1 MKKWLALLLALCLG
15 LSLMACGKE
24 EAPPASSDTAPTQP
38 TQTEAVHINVAISMP
53 NDTNAYWL
61 QSARMI
67 KEQLEAQDQTVA
79 VLFAENSV
87 ENQQR
92 HIREMLLNQVDCMV
106 VAAIDSFALTEELA
120 DAKAAGIPV
129 IAFDRLIMGSDAVSG
144 LVAYDYEAMGA
155 DMAQQVVL
163 ERKLNDPE
171 AENRPYTIE
180 FFMDTP
186 ENYSSML
193 LHKGAMGVLR
203 PYLDSGAL
211 VCCSGRLEFEDAC
224 VPEDDYDTAWA
235 ACVTRLH
242 AEYTER
248 YLDICFA
255 GSDLIAD
262 ACRGALTV
270 NGHVAGKHLTVAGQG
285 GGLTAS
291 KAIANGKQAVTI
303 YKDVEALAAACAE
316 MAVTLISGQIP
327 EGNTSQDNY
336 AVSVP
341 AVFLPYT
348 VINRENYTQELVD
361 TGIYT
366 DTDLPPQPTEAE
378 SEPTEAT
385 QPSSEE
391 TQPSGETGEATQP
404 SESTGPTETTA

>member
-1 MKKWLALLLALCLG
+1 MKKWFALLLALCLG
-15 LSLMACGKE
+15 LSLIACGKE
-24 EAPPASSDTAPTQP
+24 EPQPSTAAPETQP
-38 TQTEAVHINVAISMP
+38 TETEAVHINVAISMP

-61 QSARMI
+61 ESARMI
-67 KEQLEAQDQTVA
+67 KEQLEAQDYTVA
-79 VLFAENSV
+79 VLFAENSI

-92 HIREMLLNQVDCMV
+92 HIREMVLNDVDCMV
-106 VAAIDSFALTEELA
+106 VAAVDSFALTAELA
-120 DAKAAGIPV
+120 EAKAAGIPV
-129 IAFDRLIMGSDAVSG
+129 IAFDRLMMESDAVSG

-155 DMAQQVVL
+155 DMARQVVL
-163 ERKLNDPE
+163 ERKLDDPE
-171 AENRPYTIE
+171 ADNRPYTIE

-186 ENYSSML
+186 ENYSSLL
-193 LHKGAMGVLR
+193 LHKGAMSVLR

-270 NGHVAGKHLTVAGQG
+270 NGHVTGKHLTVAGQG

-291 KAIANGKQAVTI
+291 KAIANGKQAVTV
-303 YKDVEALAAACAE
+303 YKDVEALATACAD
-316 MAVTLISGQIP
+316 MAITLMAGQIP
-327 EGNTSQDNY
+327 EGNASQDNY
-336 AVSVP
+336 IVSVP

-348 VINRENYTQELVD
+348 VITRENYTQELVD
-361 TGIYT
+361 TGIYSE
-366 DTDLPPQPTEAE
+366 TDLPPQPTLEE
-378 SEPTEAT
+378 TEPTEAT
-385 QPSSEE
+385 QPASEE
-391 TQPSGETGEATQP
+391 TQPSGETGEAT
-404 SESTGPTETTA
+404 